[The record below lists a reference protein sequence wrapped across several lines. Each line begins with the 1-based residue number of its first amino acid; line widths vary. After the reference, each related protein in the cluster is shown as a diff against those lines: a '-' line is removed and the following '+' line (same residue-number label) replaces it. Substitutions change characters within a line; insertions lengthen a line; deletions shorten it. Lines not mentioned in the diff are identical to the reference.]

1 MPHYHQISVE
11 IMVKIIEYSSLQMLL
26 FMKVNVLKVV
36 SFEGLVAGDLYQD

>member
-1 MPHYHQISVE
+1 MTRYHQISAE

-36 SFEGLVAGDLYQD
+36 SFEELEVEYLYQD